1 MIVEKI
7 RILRSCPYGLLD
19 QRDAVGAAPGLV
31 QQKPEEV
38 QRRRMVALRRQYLA
52 VNRLGFLY
60 PPRLVQRQSPVDMLI
75 ENAAQRLAG
84 PRTSASF
91 GAFASS

>member
-1 MIVEKI
+1 
-7 RILRSCPYGLLD
+7 
-19 QRDAVGAAPGLV
+19 
-31 QQKPEEV
+31 
-38 QRRRMVALRRQYLA
+38 MVALRRQNLA

-60 PPRLVQRQSPVDMLI
+60 PTRLVQRQGLVDMLV
-75 ENAAQRLAG
+75 ENAARRLAG

>member
-1 MIVEKI
+1 
-7 RILRSCPYGLLD
+7 
-19 QRDAVGAAPGLV
+19 
-31 QQKPEEV
+31 
-38 QRRRMVALRRQYLA
+38 MVALRRQHLA

-60 PPRLVQRQSPVDMLI
+60 PPRLMQRQSLVDMLV
-75 ENAAQRLAG
+75 ENASRRLAG